1 MYHAALRLSPEG
13 IYLTAKMV
21 FIEML
26 RTGIT
31 TVGEFHYVHNRP
43 NGRPYSDRNE
53 IAKQVLRAA
62 REVGIRDCLLRVAYG
77 RSGYKTPP
85 NPLQRRFIEPD
96 VDTFLC
102 SVEALAKYAKR
113 YGDGFVS
120 IGVAPHSI
128 RAVDAS
134 WMNKIAEYAR
144 MASIPCHMHACEQR
158 EEILQSKAEYG
169 MEPIEFLADLRIL
182 GPGFTGVHC
191 THLNRKSKRLLAK
204 SGACI
209 SACPTTERNLGDGVF
224 DAAFLLNRGVPVGLG
239 TDSQCQV
246 NLFEDMRLLEYNLRL
261 VRERRNLIFSE
272 EDQIGGEILVAP
284 ELFRTAAKHGGVS
297 LKLAVGGLKVG
308 LAGDFFT
315 IDLHDLALAG
325 WDDGSLLS
333 KIVFALDGRAVRDVV
348 VGGKVVVDNGRHSQ
362 ESVTLRAYDDM
373 SRRLWED
380 L

>member
-62 REVGIRDCLLRVAYG
+62 REVGIRICLLRVAYG
-77 RSGYKTPP
+77 RSGHKTPP

-96 VDTFLC
+96 VETFLN

-113 YGDGFVS
+113 YGEGLAS

-128 RAVDAS
+128 RAVEAS
-134 WMNKIAEYAR
+134 WMNQIAEFAR
-144 MASIPCHMHACEQR
+144 MVSIPYHMHVCEQR
-158 EEILQSKAEYG
+158 EELRQSKAEYG
-169 MEPIEFLADLRIL
+169 VEPIALLADLGIL

-191 THLNRKSKRLLAK
+191 THLDGRSKGLLAK
-204 SGACI
+204 SGACV
-209 SACPTTERNLGDGVF
+209 SACPTTERNLGDGVL
-224 DAAFLLNRGVPVGLG
+224 DAASLLNRGVPIGLG

-261 VRERRNLIFSE
+261 VRERRNLIYSE
-272 EDQIGGEILVAP
+272 DDRIDGEILVAP
-284 ELFRTAAKHGGVS
+284 ELFRTATKHGGVS
-297 LKLAVGGLKVG
+297 LKLPVGDLRVG
-308 LAGDFFT
+308 LAGDFFAV
-315 IDLHDLALAG
+315 DLEDLALAG
-325 WDDGSLLS
+325 WDNGSLLS

-348 VGGKVVVDNGRHSQ
+348 VGGKVVVENGRHSQ
-362 ESVTLRAYDDM
+362 ESITLRAYQDM
-373 SRRLWED
+373 SRDLWR
-380 L
+380 